1 MIKWPSSIDL
11 QEDSPL
17 VGASQTPVSTL
28 LKKASEDM
36 NSPNVMNISKHQ
48 KKLVRRAERAG
59 YKAIVLTADTPR
71 LGRRDTDIKNR
82 FTMPPSLTLKNF
94 ENLDLGKIDETNDS
108 GLASYVAGLFARS
121 LSWKDVKWL
130 QSITTLPILLKGVIT
145 AEDTRLCI
153 QAGAA
158 GIIVSNHGAR
168 QLDYVPATIMALE
181 EWAVK
186 DRKWYTQQQL
196 DEVRIEVA
204 DYLQTAVN
212 SDQFLDFEL
221 D

>member
-1 MIKWPSSIDL
+1 MSGQLGSECPLEDDL
-11 QEDSPL
+11 KYAKEFH
-17 VGASQTPVSTL
+17 VISTVTMWL
-28 LKKASEDM
+28 FW
-36 NSPNVMNISKHQ
+36 
-48 KKLVRRAERAG
+48 
-59 YKAIVLTADTPR
+59 
-71 LGRRDTDIKNR
+71 

-94 ENLDLGKIDETNDS
+94 ESLDLGKIDETNDS

-181 EWAVK
+181 EVVK
-186 DRKWYTQQQL
+186 AAEGQIPVFWMV
-196 DEVRIEVA
+196 E
-204 DYLQTAVN
+204 
-212 SDQFLDFEL
+212 
-221 D
+221 

>member
-1 MIKWPSSIDL
+1 M
-11 QEDSPL
+11 
-17 VGASQTPVSTL
+17 
-28 LKKASEDM
+28 
-36 NSPNVMNISKHQ
+36 
-48 KKLVRRAERAG
+48 
-59 YKAIVLTADTPR
+59 VLH
-71 LGRRDTDIKNR
+71 R

-121 LSWKDVKWL
+121 LSWK
-130 QSITTLPILLKGVIT
+130 
-145 AEDTRLCI
+145 
-153 QAGAA
+153 
-158 GIIVSNHGAR
+158 
-168 QLDYVPATIMALE
+168 
-181 EWAVK
+181 WAVK

-204 DYLQTAVN
+204 DYLQTAVD